1 MDLLI
6 QHLLEIIP
14 GMTMA
19 TKDMVPGDRQS
30 MKVSTEDWLRADGW
44 NVSMIDANE

>member
-1 MDLLI
+1 MDLFI

-19 TKDMVPGDRQS
+19 TEEDMVPGDRQS
-30 MKVSTEDWLRADGW
+30 MRDGDRHG
-44 NVSMIDANE
+44 SMPMEAIGGS

>member
-1 MDLLI
+1 MLTI

-19 TKDMVPGDRQS
+19 ADRQHVNLQMS
-30 MKVSTEDWLRADGW
+30 GTG
-44 NVSMIDANE
+44 